1 MSTPEATV
9 VVPPA
14 PVPGDPTSP
23 LRVLSVEV
31 EDKPGVLFRV
41 CGMVQRRG
49 FNIEGLSVGR
59 AEVPGRS
66 RMTLTVHAGHA
77 EVDQVEKQLSRLIE
91 VISIED
97 LTEHDHLSRELALFR
112 LRVKGEARRRAI
124 EAARKGGAS
133 VVDMT
138 PEEIVVEVAGEPR
151 VIEELRVALAGFG
164 VAELARSGPI
174 AIRTPGPRP

>member
-1 MSTPEATV
+1 MSTPEATLMM
-9 VVPPA
+9 PAA
-14 PVPGDPTSP
+14 PVPGDPASP
-23 LRVLSVEV
+23 IRVLSVEV

-59 AEVPGRS
+59 AETPGRS

-97 LTEHDHLSRELALFR
+97 LTEHDHLRRELALFR
-112 LRVKGEARRRAI
+112 LTVTGETRRRAI
-124 EAARKGGAS
+124 ETAARAGAS
-133 VVDMT
+133 VVDVT
-138 PEEIVVEVAGEPR
+138 PDEIVIEVAGDPG
-151 VIEELRVALAGFG
+151 VIEGLRDALGEFG
-164 VAELARSGPI
+164 IAELARSGPI
-174 AIRTPGPRP
+174 AIRTRNE

>member
-1 MSTPEATV
+1 MSTPEATLMM
-9 VVPPA
+9 PAA
-14 PVPGDPTSP
+14 PVPGDPASP
-23 LRVLSVEV
+23 IRVLSVEV

-59 AEVPGRS
+59 AETPGRS

-97 LTEHDHLSRELALFR
+97 LTEHDHLRRELALFR
-112 LRVKGEARRRAI
+112 LNVTGETRRRAI
-124 EAARKGGAS
+124 ETAARAGAS
-133 VVDMT
+133 VVDVT
-138 PEEIVVEVAGEPR
+138 PDEIVIEVAGDPG
-151 VIEELRVALAGFG
+151 VIEGLRDALGEFG
-164 VAELARSGPI
+164 IAELARSGPI
-174 AIRTPGPRP
+174 AIRTRNE

>member
-1 MSTPEATV
+1 MSTPEARLMM
-9 VVPPA
+9 PAA
-14 PVPGDPTSP
+14 PVPGDPASP
-23 LRVLSVEV
+23 IRVLSVEV

-59 AEVPGRS
+59 AETPGRS

-97 LTEHDHLSRELALFR
+97 LTEHDHLRRELALFR
-112 LRVKGEARRRAI
+112 LTVTGETRRRAI
-124 EAARKGGAS
+124 ETAARAGAS
-133 VVDMT
+133 VVDVT
-138 PEEIVVEVAGEPR
+138 PDEIVIEVAGDPG
-151 VIEELRVALAGFG
+151 VIEGLRDALGEFG
-164 VAELARSGPI
+164 IAELARSGPI
-174 AIRTPGPRP
+174 AIRTRNE

>member
-1 MSTPEATV
+1 MSTPEATLMM
-9 VVPPA
+9 PAA
-14 PVPGDPTSP
+14 PVPGDPASP
-23 LRVLSVEV
+23 IRVLSVEV

-59 AEVPGRS
+59 AETPGRS

-97 LTEHDHLSRELALFR
+97 LTEHDHLRREPALFR
-112 LRVKGEARRRAI
+112 LNVTGETRRRAI
-124 EAARKGGAS
+124 ETAARAGAS
-133 VVDMT
+133 VVDVT
-138 PEEIVVEVAGEPR
+138 PDEIVIEVAGDPG
-151 VIEELRVALAGFG
+151 VIEGLRDALGEFG
-164 VAELARSGPI
+164 IAELARSGPI
-174 AIRTPGPRP
+174 AIRTRNE